1 MAMIKRHTDVVAS
14 MDEFTSNYEA
24 GLYVAPWIVYVGNDT
39 DGYSVIYSND
49 EKKDLAGMTPDFIDS
64 LKNRIEALETEK
76 VFCFEEEY
84 DILVANG
91 IGWVTNLDGSRSEV
105 VYDESKMYFIYE
117 DEGPTETPEEPTPD
131 EPETP
136 TEPDQPEE
144 PTPDEPETPTEP
156 DQPEEP
162 TPDEPENGEQP
173 EEPTPDEPEN
183 GEQPEEPNEPEE
195 PTPDE
200 PENDQEAPKYDEEA
214 PENNNGTN
222 ESIGEGEGESEV
234 TPETDP
240 EEKTE

>member
-91 IGWVTNLDGSRSEV
+91 RGWVTNLDGSRSEV
-105 VYDESKMYFIYE
+105 VFDKDKMYLIYE
-117 DEGPTETPEEPTPD
+117 DEGPTE
-131 EPETP
+131 
-136 TEPDQPEE
+136 QPEE
-144 PTPDEPETPTEP
+144 PTPDEPETPTDP
-156 DQPEEP
+156 
-162 TPDEPENGEQP
+162 
-173 EEPTPDEPEN
+173 
-183 GEQPEEPNEPEE
+183 EQPEEPNEPEN

-200 PENDQEAPKYDEEA
+200 PEEPSEPEQPENGEQPEDPTPDEPTNDEEAPKYDEEA
-214 PENNNGTN
+214 PENNNGSN
-222 ESIGEGEGESEV
+222 ESLGEGDGESEF
-234 TPETDP
+234 TPEDEP
-240 EEKTE
+240 VEKTE

>member
-24 GLYVAPWIVYVGNDT
+24 GLYVAPWIVYVGNDI

-49 EKKDLAGMTPDFIDS
+49 EKRDLAGMTPDFIDS

-91 IGWVTNLDGSRSEV
+91 RGWVTNLDGSRSEI

-117 DEGPTETPEEPTPD
+117 DEGPIMEPEAPNEPETPEEPVEPENPTPEEPETPVEPSEPTPEEPV

-136 TEPDQPEE
+136 TPEE
-144 PTPDEPETPTEP
+144 PVQPTPEEPETPV
-156 DQPEEP
+156 DPEE
-162 TPDEPENGEQP
+162 
-173 EEPTPDEPEN
+173 
-183 GEQPEEPNEPEE
+183 
-195 PTPDE
+195 
-200 PENDQEAPKYDEEA
+200 

>member
-91 IGWVTNLDGSRSEV
+91 RGWVTNLDGSRSEV
-105 VYDESKMYFIYE
+105 VFDENKIYFIYE

-144 PTPDEPETPTEP
+144 PNE
-156 DQPEEP
+156 PEEP

-173 EEPTPDEPEN
+173 EEPSEPE
-183 GEQPEEPNEPEE
+183 Q

-214 PENNNGTN
+214 PENPAPDEPENGEEAPENNSGPN
-222 ESIGEGEGESEV
+222 ESLDEEDGESEFI
-234 TPETDP
+234 PEDEP

>member
-49 EKKDLAGMTPDFIDS
+49 EKRDLAGMTPDFIDS

-91 IGWVTNLDGSRSEV
+91 RGWVTNLDGSRSEI

-117 DEGPTETPEEPTPD
+117 DEGPIMEPEVPNEPENPTPEEPETPVEPSEPTPE

-136 TEPDQPEE
+136 V
-144 PTPDEPETPTEP
+144 
-156 DQPEEP
+156 
-162 TPDEPENGEQP
+162 
-173 EEPTPDEPEN
+173 
-183 GEQPEEPNEPEE
+183 EPEE
-195 PTPDE
+195 
-200 PENDQEAPKYDEEA
+200 

>member
-144 PTPDEPETPTEP
+144 PTPDEPE
-156 DQPEEP
+156 
-162 TPDEPENGEQP
+162 
-173 EEPTPDEPEN
+173 N

>member
-144 PTPDEPETPTEP
+144 PTPDEPE
-156 DQPEEP
+156 
-162 TPDEPENGEQP
+162 NGEQP